1 MQAPWVVSHNIVSM
15 ALATPVR
22 IRPTDHGDSLDSVGA
37 KMDNTVPASGGH
49 RR

>member
-22 IRPTDHGDSLDSVGA
+22 IRPADHGDSLDSGGA
-37 KMDNTVPASGGH
+37 EMDNTVPASGGH